1 MEREKAPVGPGD
13 VVALVDGSFFMHR
26 AYHLAA
32 SGDPARNVRPSDG
45 FANGAVRKFCER
57 LLGFLETGFGGTR
70 PSHLAIFFDHS
81 RRSHRADLFP
91 GYKANRPEPPADLEV
106 LKPLFRDAVRAFGYG
121 CIEAENYEADDLIA
135 TYATA
140 ASARGAHVLM
150 VGSDKDLLQLVG
162 PAIYA
167 FDFEYGVPGR
177 SGYRPARLFDAAAV
191 AAAWEGTPPERLGDV
206 LALMG
211 DATDNVPGVPG
222 IGMKTAAKL
231 VAEYG
236 DLESILANAGA
247 IKQPGRREALLANA
261 DMARLSR
268 RLVELERNAPMSVP
282 LDDLLLGWP
291 DPDVLFPFVNA
302 MEFSWLGRRLGQL
315 YEVDASSYPSDPRF
329 AAAPDAAAS
338 STEASG
344 LEALRYGAVLPRDG
358 AGAFASDAHGCAVS
372 AMPPGLAHV
381 DPWIRFDFRRPDL
394 RVEHGPGHEGW
405 KIHVSVD
412 PGQVAQAWD
421 AILPVAAE
429 ARLQAKVAG
438 PSLLARLGDP
448 ANRQAGKMVVLYAET
463 APDVGRWRAI
473 LAQVE
478 DALQKAGVVPGPRVA
493 GDRPVSGS
501 TYLQRRA
508 DRGRDGRYA
517 SGPAAYN
524 PFGWPDPFED
534 VSIAGRAHPDARSDA
549 LRCMDFVV
557 PGWRLDS
564 AGMSWAASEEED
576 AALTAKAMS
585 VAGIDAIHE
594 ANAVW
599 FEELDPTVVAA
610 GWHDVMEVR
619 RAAEI
624 GAIVRA
630 SLPEGS
636 VRFSVRPR
644 SSGGQPPEIRLRFA
658 DDTLLRAAEERL
670 PELFCAP
677 GGPASRIE
685 NGMLAIPYA
694 GWLHRG
700 PTLDAAQTLRLR
712 QLIDPEGALP
722 RVDLDAPAPAPR

>member
-1 MEREKAPVGPGD
+1 
-13 VVALVDGSFFMHR
+13 MHR
-26 AYHLAA
+26 AYHLALSA
-32 SGDPARNVRPSDG
+32 APARNTRPSDG
-45 FANGAVRKFCER
+45 FANGAIRKFCER
-57 LLGFLETGFGGTR
+57 LLGFLETGFGETR
-70 PSHLAIFFDHS
+70 PSHLGIFFDHS
-81 RRSHRADLFP
+81 RRSHRSDLFP
-91 GYKANRPEPPADLEV
+91 GYKANRPEPPADLEL

-162 PAIYA
+162 PTIYA

-191 AAAWEGTPPERLGDV
+191 AAAWEGTSPERLGDV

-222 IGMKTAAKL
+222 IGLKTAAKL
-231 VAEYG
+231 IAEHG
-236 DLESILANAGA
+236 DLETLLANAGA
-247 IKQPGRREALLANA
+247 VRQPGRRDALLANA

-268 RLVELERNAPMSVP
+268 RLVELERNAPMPVP

-315 YEVDASSYPSDPRF
+315 YQVDASEYPSDPRF
-329 AAAPDAAAS
+329 AAAPAAAVPAP
-338 STEASG
+338 EDLA
-344 LEALRYGAVLPRDG
+344 ALRYAAVLPGDD
-358 AGAFASDAHGCAVS
+358 AGAFAVDGPGWAVS
-372 AMPPGLAHV
+372 AMPSSMAHV
-381 DPWIRFDFRRPDL
+381 DAWIRFDFRRPDL
-394 RVEHGPGHEGW
+394 RVEQGPGHEGW

-412 PGQVAQAWD
+412 PGQVAEAWD
-421 AILPVAAE
+421 ALLPIAAE

-448 ANRQAGKMVVLYAET
+448 ANRQAGKTLVLYAET

-473 LAQVE
+473 LARVE
-478 DALQKAGVVPGPRVA
+478 EALDKAGVAPGPRVA
-493 GDRPVSGS
+493 GDRPISGS
-501 TYLQRRA
+501 SYLQRRA

-524 PFGWPDPFED
+524 PFGWPDPFEV
-534 VSIAGRAHPDARSDA
+534 VSVAGRPRSDARADA

-557 PGWRLDS
+557 PGWRLD
-564 AGMSWAASEEED
+564 ADGMSWAAPDEED

-599 FEELDPTVVAA
+599 FEELHPAVVAA

-624 GAIVRA
+624 GAVVR
-630 SLPEGS
+630 SSFPEGA

-644 SSGGQPPEIRLRFA
+644 ISGEQPPEIRLRFTDEA
-658 DDTLLRAAEERL
+658 LLRAAAEGL
-670 PELFCAP
+670 AELFRAP
-677 GGPASRIE
+677 GGPVSRTE
-685 NGMLAIPYA
+685 DGMLAIPYA
-694 GWLHRG
+694 GWIHRG
-700 PTLDAAQTLRLR
+700 PTLDAAQALRLR

-722 RVDLDAPAPAPR
+722 RVDLAARSPAPR